1 MVKVRLK
8 EGLEKLKL
16 NQYAIWAM
24 LGLGILLML
33 APTFLSGGNKSR
45 PAVLSSSAGQSFSGT
60 VNSEGALLAE
70 QAAAILATIK
80 DAGEVKVFLML
91 KKSSGQEETQAF
103 GGTSS
108 RQLLGP
114 EVGGVLITAG
124 GAGNPVVRWQ
134 IYQAAAALFDVPA
147 EMIYV
152 AEGGGN

>member
-1 MVKVRLK
+1 MRLK

-33 APTFLSGGNKSR
+33 TPALLSNGNR
-45 PAVLSSSAGQSFSGT
+45 NGAAALGASSGQSFSGT
-60 VNSEGALLAE
+60 VNSEGTLLAE
-70 QAAAILATIK
+70 QAAAVLATIK
-80 DAGEVKVFLML
+80 DAGEVKVVLLL

-103 GGTSS
+103 GSSAS

-114 EVGGVLITAG
+114 EIRGVLITAG
-124 GAGNPVVRWQ
+124 GAGNPEVRWQ

-147 EMIYV
+147 KMIYV
-152 AEGGGN
+152 AEGGEKQ